1 VKDLVKSL
9 YECSEALFDA
19 RMTALTA
26 NRHDIVDQLREAQ
39 RHINLAL
46 SISVPDQTEKAV
58 TP

>member
-1 VKDLVKSL
+1 MKDLVKSL

-46 SISVPDQTEKAV
+46 SISVLDEKVVA
-58 TP
+58 P